1 MNSKN
6 KNLRIK
12 RLKLNNKIY
21 ENLRLFETDLESYEL
36 TRNPLIP
43 ENLEEFKKIAV
54 DTIQSSI
61 GLDVKKQAKTQVNLS
76 ASNSKFI
83 LLLYKVMKLNGLKT
97 DGLSPKEKEALEVAD
112 KLVEEGYTESD
123 LMLNTLKKVQS
134 SRLKGGEKVKRVLN
148 AKSIEEVIEV
158 LNEKQ

>member
-6 KNLRIK
+6 RNLRIK

-21 ENLRLFETDLESYEL
+21 ENLRLFEPDLESYEL

-61 GLDVKKQAKTQVNLS
+61 GLDVKKQARTQVNLS

-83 LLLYKVMKLNGLKT
+83 LLLYKVMKLNG
-97 DGLSPKEKEALEVAD
+97 S
-112 KLVEEGYTESD
+112 
-123 LMLNTLKKVQS
+123 
-134 SRLKGGEKVKRVLN
+134 
-148 AKSIEEVIEV
+148 
-158 LNEKQ
+158 